1 MPVFFIHFLFMLQK
15 ILKAI
20 LRHKIAAAAILFLAA
35 GGSWYGYAALKN
47 ITSETRYVLA
57 KAEKGTLI
65 VSISGSGQISASSQI
80 DIKPKVSG
88 EITAISVAQGQEVKS
103 DELIAQLDI
112 RDAQKVVRDA
122 EISAETARL
131 ELDRLL
137 YPTDDFTLVQA
148 ENSLIQAKDSLTK
161 LKFTQEDNYQN
172 AINAKQK
179 AEDALKKSYED
190 SFNTVSNAFLD
201 LPNIMAG
208 LYDILFGY
216 TIASNQQNIDYYANA
231 ASAYDS
237 KVFKYKDDAYK
248 SYQDSRAKYDK
259 NFNDYKQASRFSQT
273 SVIESLIDE
282 TYDTTK
288 NIAEAIKN
296 ANNLVQFYA
305 DKLTEYNLKP
315 ATVAN
320 THLSSL
326 NTYTGKTNAHLS
338 SLLSAKQTIQNNK
351 DTIVSSEHSIVEI
364 VQNNPLDLAAA
375 ERSIEEKEKSLAKLK
390 AGPDDFDVRAKKIA
404 LQQKEDALVV
414 ARQNL
419 ADYYIRAPFNGII
432 AKVNNKKGD
441 SISASAAIVTLISKQ
456 KIATIILN
464 EIDVA
469 KAKVGQ
475 KATLTFDAIDGLS
488 MTGEVA
494 EIDSIGTVTQGVVT
508 YNIKIA
514 LDTEDDR
521 VKSGM
526 SVSAAVITNAKQNV
540 ILAPNSAV
548 KQQGGAPY
556 VELAE
561 GNIPSSSGSS
571 SSGVVL
577 VSAPR
582 NQAVEVGAS
591 NDTMTEI
598 ISGLNEGDNVVT
610 RTITAASSTA
620 TTTQSSGLR
629 IPGLTGGG
637 GR

>member
-1 MPVFFIHFLFMLQK
+1 MLQK
-15 ILKAI
+15 ILKII
-20 LRHKIAAAAILFLAA
+20 LRHKIAAAAIALLAA
-35 GGSWYGYAALKN
+35 GGSWYGYAALN
-47 ITSETRYVLA
+47 GSTAATRYVLA

-65 VSISGSGQISASSQI
+65 VSISGSGQISASNQI

-88 EITAISVAQGQEVKS
+88 EITAISVAQSQEVKS
-103 DELIAQLDI
+103 DELIAQLDV
-112 RDAQKVVRDA
+112 RDAQKIVRDA

-137 YPTDDFTLVQA
+137 YPTDNSTLVQA
-148 ENSLIQAKDSLTK
+148 ENSLIQAQDSLTK
-161 LKFTQEDNYQN
+161 LKFTQKDSYQN
-172 AINAKQK
+172 AVNAKQK

-190 SFNTVSNAFLD
+190 SFNTVSNVFLD

-208 LYDILFGY
+208 LYDTLFGY
-216 TIASNQQNIDYYANA
+216 TIASNQQNIDYYASM
-231 ASAYDS
+231 ASAYDN

-273 SVIESLIDE
+273 STIESLIDE

-296 ANNLVQFYA
+296 TNNLIQFYA
-305 DKLTEYNLKP
+305 DKLAERNLKP
-315 ATVAN
+315 AAAAN

-326 NTYTGKTNAHLS
+326 NTYTGKTNTYLS
-338 SLLSAKQTIQNNK
+338 SLLSAQQTIQNNK
-351 DTIVSSEHSIVEI
+351 DAIVDSEHDIEEI

-375 ERSIEEKEKSLAKLK
+375 ERSVAEKENSLAKLK

-419 ADYYIRAPFNGII
+419 ADYSIHAPFNGII

-441 SISASAAIVTLISKQ
+441 SVSASTAIVTLVNKQ

-464 EIDVA
+464 EVDVA

-494 EIDSIGTVTQGVVT
+494 EIDSIGTVAQGVVT
-508 YNIKIA
+508 YGIKIA
-514 LDTEDDR
+514 FDTQDER

-526 SVSAAVITNAKQNV
+526 SVSAAIIIDAKQNV
-540 ILAPNSAV
+540 VLVPNSAV
-548 KQQGGAPY
+548 KQQGGASY
-556 VELAE
+556 VEVAE
-561 GNIPSSSGSS
+561 GAIPNSSGSS

-577 VSAPR
+577 DSAPR
-582 NQAVEVGAS
+582 NQTVETGLS

-610 RTITAASSTA
+610 RIITAAATQA
-620 TTTQSSGLR
+620 TTTTQSSGLR